1 MRLAG
6 GGGEG
11 RTSPVTPAPHPSNSG
26 SLGGIFHG
34 ACGMV
39 RSIRTL
45 LSSLNSAVWA
55 LPALC
60 LRMSLTL
67 YLSLSLSHICV
78 ASSAVLPCGAACER
92 FLASDQIRLIGW
104 MCLLANTLFW
114 HRTLHSKSRK
124 KVNYV
129 LYILFSFAM
138 CSLFLCHTLAQFQI
152 CTVYIGSCLLRI
164 LNWNGISQ
172 LTDLERST

>member
-34 ACGMV
+34 ACGTV
-39 RSIRTL
+39 RSLRTP

-60 LRMSLTL
+60 LRMSPTL
-67 YLSLSLSHICV
+67 YLSLSLPHICV
-78 ASSAVLPCGAACER
+78 ASSAVVPCSAACER
-92 FLASDQIRLIGW
+92 FLASDQIRLIGR
-104 MCLLANTLFW
+104 MCLLANALFR
-114 HRTLHSKSRK
+114 HRTLHSMRTLTMS
-124 KVNYV
+124 
-129 LYILFSFAM
+129 YIFFFLFYLLFV
-138 CSLFLCHTLAQFQI
+138 SLPH
-152 CTVYIGSCLLRI
+152 IGSVPKYAL
-164 LNWNGISQ
+164 
-172 LTDLERST
+172 ST